1 MASHSLRLGGNCNAN
16 NNKQPTRLRPVFPS
30 KQEYDPRRYKST
42 ETGSSS
48 RSRPLPAYQLP
59 PVIGDRH
66 KTSGSGWM
74 TPPPAREDDFGRTS
88 SRPLYSGR
96 LPRSR
101 SHDRINDLTSSKQT
115 PVYGNRERET
125 SHRTLSYHDSNRE
138 RSKSTRGSPAA
149 SPGLSRK
156 QSREETET
164 ERLARERGK
173 SPKLRR
179 SQSFSFD
186 HGSNKY
192 SEQHV
197 STATYDILTATR
209 SSRDHSKTQSQQTLP
224 CNISSNHSTHD
235 SGSRLGIGTSHDTGR
250 GYSPGLGSIRTKNT
264 VSSSIVSSS
273 APHSRPQSPKPSLTT
288 PSLPG
293 EDYSHRPTS
302 HRGSTSSLAGVNA
315 VTSPPSPLT
324 TDEGYRRSTSSLIGG
339 PAVTSP
345 QTSTSAHNNNSA
357 TRADTIS
364 SPPLLS
370 TRDRDNSQNHR
381 LRNTSLQKETSKP
394 SPSARQDDRL
404 SSKCECLAISVCV
417 CFTLLSLC
425 STVP

>member
-1 MASHSLRLGGNCNAN
+1 MESYSPRLGGNCNAN
-16 NNKQPTRLRPVFPS
+16 NNKQPTRLRPVLPS
-30 KQEYDPRRYKST
+30 KQEYDPRRYKIQGT
-42 ETGSSS
+42 ETKKNTRSSS
-48 RSRPLPAYQLP
+48 SSSRPLPAYQLP
-59 PVIGDRH
+59 PVIQDWH
-66 KTSGSGWM
+66 KTSGSGW
-74 TPPPAREDDFGRTS
+74 TTPPAREDDFSRTS

-115 PVYGNRERET
+115 PVSENRERQM
-125 SHRTLSYHDSNRE
+125 SHGASNYHDSNRK
-138 RSKSTRGSPAA
+138 RSKFIRGSPAA

-173 SPKLRR
+173 SPKLKR

-192 SEQHV
+192 SEQRV

-250 GYSPGLGSIRTKNT
+250 GYSPGSGSTRTKNT

-273 APHSRPQSPKPSLTT
+273 VPHSRPQSPKPSLTT
-288 PSLPG
+288 PSLPA
-293 EDYSHRPTS
+293 EDYSHWPTS
-302 HRGSTSSLAGVNA
+302 RHSTSSLAGVDA
-315 VTSPPSPLT
+315 L
-324 TDEGYRRSTSSLIGG
+324 RRSDSRTS
-339 PAVTSP
+339 
-345 QTSTSAHNNNSA
+345 NK
-357 TRADTIS
+357 RAS
-364 SPPLLS
+364 
-370 TRDRDNSQNHR
+370 
-381 LRNTSLQKETSKP
+381 
-394 SPSARQDDRL
+394 
-404 SSKCECLAISVCV
+404 
-417 CFTLLSLC
+417 
-425 STVP
+425 